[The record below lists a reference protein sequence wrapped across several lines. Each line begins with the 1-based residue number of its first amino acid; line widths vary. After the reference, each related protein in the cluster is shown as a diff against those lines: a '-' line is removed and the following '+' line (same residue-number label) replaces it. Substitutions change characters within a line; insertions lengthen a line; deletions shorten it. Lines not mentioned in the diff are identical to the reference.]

1 MKPVLLFLSS
11 MFVLFLSACNPAIK
25 TQPAVS
31 IPTNTV
37 PAPSQVA
44 TEETMR
50 TDQQGAVVVEVTP
63 LNINQP
69 GQTLDFQVSLNTHS
83 VDLSMDLATLATLA
97 TDTGLQVEA
106 ISWDGPSGGH
116 HVSGTLSFPATVN
129 GKPLLEGASQ
139 LRLTIKSVDANA
151 RIFTWSINP

>member
-1 MKPVLLFLSS
+1 MKPILLFLSS
-11 MFVLFLSACNPAIK
+11 MFVLFLSACGPAVK

-31 IPTNTV
+31 IPTETV
-37 PAPSQVA
+37 PTSTLAAPGGM
-44 TEETMR
+44 TR

-63 LNINQP
+63 LNLDQP

-106 ISWDGPSGGH
+106 ISWDGPRGGH
-116 HVSGTLSFPATVN
+116 HVSGTLSFPATAD
-129 GKPLLEGASQ
+129 GKPLLEGTSQ
-139 LRLTIKSVDANA
+139 LTLTISSVDTEA
-151 RIFTWSINP
+151 RILTWSINR